1 MLGLHVHSRRSPYFY
16 SHSYCI
22 SLEFAENLADRLF
35 RCQNVP
41 EADDD
46 DLVQASPQAEFWH
59 KVGSGNSPSTLQ
71 DKTAVQS
78 SK

>member
-1 MLGLHVHSRRSPYFY
+1 MYT
-16 SHSYCI
+16 
-22 SLEFAENLADRLF
+22 LEDRLTFTVTVTVYLLNLQKTWRTDFF

-78 SK
+78 SI